1 MRPGRIDVFGRGEH
15 GDLVHGW
22 WEDDTWSFIGG

>member
-1 MRPGRIDVFGRGEH
+1 MHPGRIDVFGRGAS

-22 WEDDTWSFIGG
+22 WEDGAWSFA